1 MPQNLFGAC
10 RVNGRLV
17 AKRVRL
23 DNDVQGAVENVFRE
37 QEEQFRRGVE
47 EEVEFDGSWKP
58 DDNEVLVVDTP
69 DDARV
74 FFETIEANAVAI
86 PDLDTARFDQEGIR
100 ALFTGVV
107 DDGATKVLIQQFSG
121 RQVLSRRFSL
131 LQHGNAFRR
140 LSDSAFTFDSSL
152 TCIAEEGRLKFK
164 SFHKMR
170 AIVDLSGIYRAATDQ
185 EVRNFADHASF
196 EVARPEEF
204 LGQADQTVR
213 RLVHAITDS
222 GTLETYG
229 VDDIQAAAAAV
240 EMPVTVADGKIVMP
254 TERRAIKT
262 FLHFLDDGLYR
273 ASLTGQRYV
282 TNSKR
287 PA

>member
-1 MPQNLFGAC
+1 M
-10 RVNGRLV
+10 
-17 AKRVRL
+17 
-23 DNDVQGAVENVFRE
+23 
-37 QEEQFRRGVE
+37 
-47 EEVEFDGSWKP
+47 
-58 DDNEVLVVDTP
+58 
-69 DDARV
+69 
-74 FFETIEANAVAI
+74 
-86 PDLDTARFDQEGIR
+86 
-100 ALFTGVV
+100 FTGVV
-107 DDGATKVLIQQFSG
+107 DDGATKVLIQQFPAVKCSRAAFLFCSMETRSG
-121 RQVLSRRFSL
+121 AS
-131 LQHGNAFRR
+131 AIPR
-140 LSDSAFTFDSSL
+140 LPFDSSL

-164 SFHKMR
+164 SFHKLR

-222 GTLETYG
+222 GTLEAYG
-229 VDDIQAAAAAV
+229 VDRIQAAAAAV
-240 EMPVTVADGKIVMP
+240 DMPLNVVDGKIVMP
-254 TERRAIKT
+254 TERRAIKS

>member
-23 DNDVQGAVENVFRE
+23 NNDVQGAVEGVFSR
-37 QEEQFRRGVE
+37 QEAQFRRGVV
-47 EEVEFDGSWKP
+47 EEVEFDGNWKP
-58 DDNEVLVVDTP
+58 EDNEVLFVDAP
-69 DDARV
+69 EDARM
-74 FFETIEANAVAI
+74 FFETVEANAVAI
-86 PDLDTARFDQEGIR
+86 PDMDTRRFVQEDIR

-107 DDGATKVLIQQFSG
+107 NSRATKVLIQQFSA

-131 LQHGNAFRR
+131 LQDGNAFRR
-140 LSDSAFTFDSSL
+140 LSDTAFTLDSSL

-170 AIVDLSGIYRAATDQ
+170 AIVDLSGIYRAATDP
-185 EVRNFADHASF
+185 EMRDFADHATF
-196 EVARPEEF
+196 ALARPEEF
-204 LGQADQTVR
+204 LAQADQTVR
-213 RLVHAITDS
+213 RLVHAITES
-222 GTLETYG
+222 RTLETYG
-229 VDDIQAAAAAV
+229 VDQIQAAAEAV
-240 EMPVTVADGKIVMP
+240 DTPVTVTDGRIVMP
-254 TERRAIKT
+254 GGRREIKT
-262 FLHFLDDGLYR
+262 FLRFLDDGLYR